1 MSLGRRTRYI
11 GGFFAFWPVVVARRG
26 VSWYALDMGTN
37 ETPGVTVN
45 GGTELPDGKQA
56 LAAAVQRLL
65 TAEREY
71 SAAFGELLTVAA
83 ADAGAGLWNAVCDG
97 QEQYNE
103 LLKSVIRI
111 RQAYRSEV
119 KS

>member
-1 MSLGRRTRYI
+1 ML
-11 GGFFAFWPVVVARRG
+11 FWPVIVARRTW
-26 VSWYALDMGTN
+26 SWYALIMGTN
-37 ETPGVTVN
+37 ETTGVTVN
-45 GGTELPDGKQA
+45 GGTELSDDKQA

-65 TAEREY
+65 DAEREY
-71 SAAFGELLTVAA
+71 SAAFGELLTVTA

-119 KS
+119 GS

>member
-1 MSLGRRTRYI
+1 M
-11 GGFFAFWPVVVARRG
+11 P
-26 VSWYALDMGTN
+26 WYALIMGTN
-37 ETPGVTVN
+37 ETTGVTVN
-45 GGTELPDGKQA
+45 GGTELSDDKQA

-65 TAEREY
+65 DAEVMQI
-71 SAAFGELLTVAA
+71 VAVT
-83 ADAGAGLWNAVCDG
+83 DPGAVLWNAVCDG

-119 KS
+119 GS